1 MLLGKRAAER
11 KRAGSE
17 SEDLVL
23 LLIRTGPP
31 KRRHRPL
38 APLNNKELRGHSRPK
53 TNQRGS
59 IRCHL
64 VHSYTQDSAKCS
76 KALDDEYL

>member
-31 KRRHRPL
+31 KRRHCPL
-38 APLNNKELRGHSRPK
+38 AFEQQRAQGSQPAEKGMSERK
-53 TNQRGS
+53 TM
-59 IRCHL
+59 
-64 VHSYTQDSAKCS
+64 
-76 KALDDEYL
+76 